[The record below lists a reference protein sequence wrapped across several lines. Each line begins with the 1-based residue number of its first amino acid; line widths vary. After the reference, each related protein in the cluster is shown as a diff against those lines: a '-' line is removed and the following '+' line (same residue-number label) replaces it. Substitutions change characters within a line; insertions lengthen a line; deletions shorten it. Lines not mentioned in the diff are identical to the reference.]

1 MNRLVAS
8 VVAWEISDPPTTPR
22 GVSRSS
28 WEGLTS
34 LMSGRHTRELAARDV
49 EHLAVHEV
57 RPGRAEEEDAAGG
70 LLRRARAAER
80 DEHLRHAAQ
89 LVGDAELHLLATDLH
104 GVRLLLGRGQA
115 RLDEAEGDGV
125 AVDLELA
132 PLLRQRLRHADHA
145 GLA

>member
-28 WEGLTS
+28 REGLTS

-57 RPGRAEEEDAAGG
+57 RPGRAQEEHAAGG
-70 LLRRARAAER
+70 LLRGARAPDR
-80 DEHLRHAAQ
+80 DQHRRHAAH
-89 LVGDAELHLLATDLH
+89 LVRNAELDLLAADLH
-104 GVRLLLGRGQA
+104 RVL
-115 RLDEAEGDGV
+115 V
-125 AVDLELA
+125 
-132 PLLRQRLRHADHA
+132 
-145 GLA
+145 